1 MLSTK
6 DKVLAALAYCGILF
20 FLPLVAS
27 DNLQYGKY
35 HANQGLIFLLFCVVT
50 NVATWIVRFIPFI
63 GWIVST
69 VIGIITFILFVIGL
83 INGASGKMQPLPVIG
98 SMFTLLQ

>member
-1 MLSTK
+1 MIFS
-6 DKVLAALAYCGILF
+6 IL
-20 FLPLVAS
+20 
-27 DNLQYGKY
+27 Q
-35 HANQGLIFLLFCVVT
+35 IVT